1 MFCWSSLADEHNTL
15 PKPTRRHIKLD
26 KFIFETPWL
35 PDLLCKHWYAS
46 SVCNI
51 CRWVADVPPRKTSP
65 AAKSEEKRMF
75 LQAKIW
81 KTTISMRRYFKP
93 SSPLPF
99 LDHGSAA
106 KVLITHRD
114 NTASYAGY
122 RTFRHLICV
131 NHIKITR
138 YTSQPWNFTA
148 YSELSKFIRLKIVLT
163 FFSWMLVVIAHS
175 LSSRGGKG
183 DREGIPHTHPIP

>member
-1 MFCWSSLADEHNTL
+1 MFSIHYSLRKRPFL
-15 PKPTRRHIKLD
+15 PALHRWGRFVSFRFFSFLRAKRTQRRRARRNGC
-26 KFIFETPWL
+26 F
-35 PDLLCKHWYAS
+35 
-46 SVCNI
+46 
-51 CRWVADVPPRKTSP
+51 CRLRFGKQRYQWGGTSN
-65 AAKSEEKRMF
+65 
-75 LQAKIW
+75 
-81 KTTISMRRYFKP
+81 P